1 MNKTNLNLT
10 LVELLAKYVNEIAK
24 VKYGNDTI
32 CPPLFI
38 VSVMGYEEHQK
49 IVLTVNHSGSCYSKI
64 LFPQPDV
71 KYEYETIE
79 KEMEW
84 LYNRTM

>member
-1 MNKTNLNLT
+1 MDI
-10 LVELLAKYVNEIAK
+10 VSLLDSYVQKIAK
-24 VKYGNDTI
+24 TRWGDDTT

-38 VSVMGYEEHQK
+38 VSIMGYEEQQK
-49 IVLTVNHSGSCYSKI
+49 IVLTINHLGVSYSKI

-71 KYEYETIE
+71 QYAYETIE